1 LSAKGNEVRFV
12 STYDAGLDD
21 KRRVTIPADFRA
33 GLKSGGAPNPKPE
46 SEHVRIW
53 PGEGAW
59 LEGADDAF
67 IAALSQSTEDL
78 AQDDP
83 ELAEAA
89 TLAILGGSRKL
100 SIDSAGRMVLPESFV
115 AHAGLTDRVA
125 FQGLGPYFRIASPE
139 AGHAMAV
146 AAREKTKAIKSR
158 IFAMARAKDRER
170 QSL

>member
-1 LSAKGNEVRFV
+1 LSTKGNEVRFV

-33 GLKSGGAPNPKPE
+33 GLKSGGE

-53 PGEGAW
+53 PGEGPW

-100 SIDSAGRMVLPESFV
+100 SIDSAGRMVLPEGFV

-139 AGHAMAV
+139 TGQTMAV
-146 AAREKTKAIKSR
+146 AARDKTKAIKPR
-158 IFAMARAKDRER
+158 IFAMARRKVREGEGT
-170 QSL
+170 